1 MTKLNAGGEGAGG
14 WGMQQRGRKEVGWKA
29 GKPLSTVEGVGTVE
43 LVALGTAIG
52 IVWGQFCRYCRISE
66 VFCFVWGS

>member
-14 WGMQQRGRKEVGWKA
+14 WGMQQRGRKEVGWNA

-43 LVALGTAIG
+43 LVALGTAM
-52 IVWGQFCRYCRISE
+52 E
-66 VFCFVWGS
+66 